1 MFTCSQ
7 CAATTPSPPP
17 ISGHSI
23 SSPAS
28 CGYSAWEQP
37 DLITCIAHT
46 KQQEQARADDFPCCD
61 RHLQVNVALPQPP
74 AEAEEELGA
83 LEAVE
88 RLEGS
93 PVPEDRPDQ
102 PLLPGREHHW
112 GKACIPL
119 LAPGSVLLRYVLYS
133 LI

>member
-1 MFTCSQ
+1 MTSH
-7 CAATTPSPPP
+7 AALEY
-17 ISGHSI
+17 GRC
-23 SSPAS
+23 
-28 CGYSAWEQP
+28 CG
-37 DLITCIAHT
+37 C
-46 KQQEQARADDFPCCD
+46 
-61 RHLQVNVALPQPP
+61 HLQGDAAIPQPP
-74 AEAEEELGA
+74 AEVDEGLGA

-119 LAPGSVLLRYVLYS
+119 LAHGSVFLGHVLTV
-133 LI
+133 